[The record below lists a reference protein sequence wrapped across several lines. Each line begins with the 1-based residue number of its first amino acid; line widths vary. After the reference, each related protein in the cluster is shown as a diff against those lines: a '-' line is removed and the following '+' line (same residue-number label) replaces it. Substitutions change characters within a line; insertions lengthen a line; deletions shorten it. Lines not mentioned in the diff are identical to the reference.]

1 MITTI
6 KEEQQNTEVFLAK
19 REGGDPIKAK
29 EWKQVHLNLRLYN
42 LVSTYKDRELDA
54 FVRGIAVN
62 MCNLRNSRRGQHQ
75 ETKRMFPSG
84 TDISVADTQV
94 ISNCTV
100 NQVPGTSTSFAPQY
114 STPSVVNRKTKGTH
128 SSQNKRKKLL
138 IVHIIGVNYK
148 VYCLYID
155 DNKISVFH

>member
-1 MITTI
+1 MDSVRTRL
-6 KEEQQNTEVFLAK
+6 KEAAISQPMTAPSKILSSVRQEFSGNV
-19 REGGDPIKAK
+19 
-29 EWKQVHLNLRLYN
+29 VHLNLRLYN

-62 MCNLRNSRRGQHQ
+62 MCNLRNSRRGQNQ

-114 STPSVVNRKTKGTH
+114 STPSVVNRKRKGTH
-128 SSQNKRKKLL
+128 SSQNITNKRAK
-138 IVHIIGVNYK
+138 NY
-148 VYCLYID
+148 
-155 DNKISVFH
+155 